1 MREKRKIKLLAVFDI
16 QEMVEKIAE
25 GMSTYDV
32 CNCLHRLVTIANN

>member
-25 GMSTYDV
+25 GMSTYDGW
-32 CNCLHRLVTIANN
+32 NSLRRLLTIANN